1 MITSKILLYMQ
12 LFVNNLQCGF
22 VTIYEPFCY
31 SEALPVLFSKSD
43 FVMTQKGSKFH
54 VFRQIWKE
62 IYLSASTLMVIPT
75 SIFQLL
81 PIAIKFQ
88 MKYLFHVTG
97 FQLISDCQCFTKSGI
112 FPKYLT
118 SVFILFFP
126 VGRLGRGGGL
136 RSITKTVDCCWTI
149 SFEN

>member
-54 VFRQIWKE
+54 VFRQI
-62 IYLSASTLMVIPT
+62 
-75 SIFQLL
+75 
-81 PIAIKFQ
+81 
-88 MKYLFHVTG
+88 
-97 FQLISDCQCFTKSGI
+97 
-112 FPKYLT
+112 
-118 SVFILFFP
+118 
-126 VGRLGRGGGL
+126 
-136 RSITKTVDCCWTI
+136 
-149 SFEN
+149 